1 MYVTN
6 CLRGASYWKLAASQ
20 KSVNFFRTTINLI
33 TYTVQ
38 CKCAHKGALRV
49 IEATYH
55 SEWKYIYISIHVQ
68 TINLPVSICCF
79 SLPLLL
85 DLARTKCVPTYYF
98 FTRFWSLQVRP
109 NNFYEGTFW
118 HFIKSVIN
126 HLWQSIKQK
135 IREKLFF

>member
-20 KSVNFFRTTINLI
+20 KSVIFFRTTINLI
-33 TYTVQ
+33 TYIAQ

-85 DLARTKCVPTYYF
+85 DLARTKCVCTYLLTIFSPGFEVYK
-98 FTRFWSLQVRP
+98 WGQ
-109 NNFYEGTFW
+109 TFLW
-118 HFIKSVIN
+118 IAILTFNKVNDKVWN
-126 HLWQSIKQK
+126 HLWQSKAK
-135 IREKLFF
+135 N

>member
-33 TYTVQ
+33 TYTAQ

-85 DLARTKCVPTYYF
+85 HLARTQCVLTYLLFFHLVLKFTSETKYF
-98 FTRFWSLQVRP
+98 LWRDIL
-109 NNFYEGTFW
+109 TF
-118 HFIKSVIN
+118 HKVIDKVLN
-126 HLWQSIKQK
+126 HLWQSKA
-135 IREKLFF
+135 EN

>member
-6 CLRGASYWKLAASQ
+6 CLRGDSYWKLAATSQ

-33 TYTVQ
+33 TYTAQ
-38 CKCAHKGALRV
+38 CECAHKGALRV

-85 DLARTKCVPTYYF
+85 DLARTKCVLTYYF
-98 FTRFWSLQVRP
+98 FTQFWSLQVRP
-109 NNFYEGTFW
+109 NIFFWIAILTFNKVNDKVW
-118 HFIKSVIN
+118 N
-126 HLWQSIKQK
+126 HLWQSKAK
-135 IREKLFF
+135 N